1 MHALSHVCLKTP
13 WKEDGNKGISFRDIE
28 NWLNTF
34 KDFHQLIMS
43 LIAPLQRKYHC
54 SERGAA

>member
-1 MHALSHVCLKTP
+1 MYALSHVCLKTP

-34 KDFHQLIMS
+34 KDFIMS
-43 LIAPLQRKYHC
+43 LIAPLERNYHC